1 MIGSQA
7 TFLPHVYKNLL
18 DFSSRWGVSSWE
30 SWWMLQVLQLNQFK
44 DIQWP
49 SSNLQAGSKKRLV
62 KLLLDGWT
70 VIIYRWASN
79 NLTIS
84 RVPEIS
90 CFGMVPGAFQP
101 TRCSSKRSTHTP
113 CMLRLAKILIILS
126 RLKTTHPIV
135 TRGATPTWPIPE
147 QLKLGMEGRSKR
159 NAVTQHCRKLYRM
172 IESEMPWQH
181 RNMWNILSYIIYRT
195 NE

>member
-1 MIGSQA
+1 
-7 TFLPHVYKNLL
+7 
-18 DFSSRWGVSSWE
+18 
-30 SWWMLQVLQLNQFK
+30 MLQVLQLNQFK
-44 DIQWP
+44 D
-49 SSNLQAGSKKRLV
+49 LQVICKQGRTTRLV

-70 VIIYRWASN
+70 VIIHRCTSN

-101 TRCSSKRSTHTP
+101 TRRSSKRSTHTP

-126 RLKTTHPIV
+126 RSKTTHPIV
-135 TRGATPTWPIPE
+135 TWGATPTWPIPE

-159 NAVTQHCRKLYRM
+159 NAVTQHSRKL
-172 IESEMPWQH
+172 Q
-181 RNMWNILSYIIYRT
+181 ND
-195 NE
+195 